1 MPNRIIKESICTSD
15 NIDQLSAFQ
24 ECFFY
29 RLIVSCDDFGRMDAR
44 PKILASRLYPLK
56 DVKTAQIEDAL
67 QALHAAELIV
77 LYSVDG
83 KPYLQMQTWNKHQQ
97 IRAKRSK
104 YPAIEDGE
112 ITNDITCNQMIS
124 DASKCPRN
132 PIQSNTK
139 SNPNPNTNTTSAKA
153 DMTARFETF
162 WKAYPKHVNKK
173 GAEKAF
179 VKLNPDDGLLET
191 MLAAVERQKQTAQW
205 REQNGQFIPYPATWL
220 NGRRWEDELPA
231 GKTGIKAVSAQ
242 DYEQREYEDEHET
255 PEQMLKRLN
264 SEMGTAM

>member
-1 MPNRIIKESICTSD
+1 MPNRIVKESICTSD
-15 NIDQLSAFQ
+15 NIDQLTPF
-24 ECFFY
+24 EENVFI
-29 RLIVSCDDFGRMDAR
+29 RLLVNCDDYGRMDAR
-44 PKILASRLYPLK
+44 EKILASRLFPLK
-56 DVKTAQIEDAL
+56 TLKPGQIVDAMN
-67 QALHAAELIV
+67 ALVRAELV
-77 LYSVDG
+77 TVYEVGG
-83 KPYLQMQTWNKHQQ
+83 KPYVQMNTWEKHQQ
-97 IRAKRSK
+97 IRAHKSK
-104 YPAIEDGE
+104 YPPIDEG
-112 ITNDITCNQMIS
+112 NGYQLIS

-132 PIQSNTK
+132 PIQSNTE

-153 DMTARFETF
+153 DMNARFETF

-205 REQNGQFIPYPATWL
+205 REQNGQFIPHPTTWL